1 MTSIQWI
8 NTLSRSIPT
17 RAETVVHQ
25 KTSKNQLFLESVKLT
40 GNAGQ
45 HGTGHEIAK
54 LFADTVV
61 IGIILVTVIR
71 RSRVQISSGLFFIS
85 SNF

>member
-1 MTSIQWI
+1 
-8 NTLSRSIPT
+8 
-17 RAETVVHQ
+17 
-25 KTSKNQLFLESVKLT
+25 VKLT